1 MTAFDYLAVDRAGRR
16 RSGVATGADEA
27 AVRARLAGR
36 GLEPLTLRP
45 RAAEGGAEGRPQGTR
60 LGTARLAL
68 TTRQLAT
75 LVEVTPLEEALRT
88 LVMQAEQLRQRRVLQ
103 GVHAAVLEGRR
114 LSDAMAGQGRA
125 FPPLYRAMVAAG
137 ERSGALPMILGRLAD
152 QLEHRQQVRGKV
164 IAALVYPAVLTVVAL
179 AVVGALMVF
188 VVPKIVEQFDTMN
201 QTLPPLTLAV
211 IAVSTFLREWGWT
224 LGVAAGLGVVVL
236 ALILRDEA
244 ARLRLDRLILKAP
257 VVGRLV
263 REVNGAAMAR
273 TLSLMIAG
281 GLPALEGLS
290 ITAGTVGNRALRA
303 ATQEMARAV
312 REGGSLSAAM
322 RRAGVFPPI
331 LVHMTAS
338 GEASGR
344 LEPLLDRA
352 ADYLERQFNAF
363 TAMALTLMEPLVI
376 VVMGAVVGVI
386 VLSILLPILQL
397 NTLAAG

>member
-16 RSGVATGADEA
+16 RSGVETGADEA
-27 AVRARLAGR
+27 AARARLAGR
-36 GLEPLTLRP
+36 GLEPLSLRP
-45 RAAEGGAEGRPQGTR
+45 RAGADENGRGSQGVR
-60 LGTARLAL
+60 LGAARLAL
-68 TTRQLAT
+68 ITRQLAT
-75 LVEVTPLEEALRT
+75 LVEVTPLEEALRA
-88 LVMQAEQLRQRRVLQ
+88 LAMQAEHPRQRRVLQ

-152 QLEHRQQVRGKV
+152 QLEHRRQVRGK
-164 IAALVYPAVLTVVAL
+164 ITAALVYPAVLTVVAL
-179 AVVGALMVF
+179 GVVGALMVF
-188 VVPKIVEQFDTMN
+188 VVPRIVEQFDTMN
-201 QTLPPLTLAV
+201 QALPPLTLAV

-224 LGVAAGLGVVVL
+224 LGVAVGLGVV
-236 ALILRDEA
+236 ALVMTLRHEA
-244 ARLRLDRLILKAP
+244 ARLRLDRLILKTP

-263 REVNGAAMAR
+263 REVNGASMAR

-303 ATQEMARAV
+303 ATQEMAQAV

-331 LVHMTAS
+331 LTHMTAS

-363 TAMALTLMEPLVI
+363 TGMALTLMEPLVI
-376 VVMGAVVGVI
+376 VVMGGVVGVI